1 MTTPPEIAFAKRPE
15 VTVSTMGRVH
25 NPSGAGIPAASS
37 AVKSKMI
44 AKAGLNKNG
53 FGNGVVAPPPSA
65 VAVDVLDTRTK
76 EEGSSRRN
84 ITRKKSAPES
94 ARNHKKQGGAGK
106 NKWRLDD
113 GSDAVYQ
120 PPQDENDPLYDA
132 FEDDR
137 SKYVLASA
145 GAPVIPGAVTAVVGA
160 APVYGPAL
168 TLPEF
173 KRRTD
178 DALREFFDSGDADEV
193 VRATRE
199 LGCGEYHAEIVKRA
213 VGMSLDR
220 GPREREATSR
230 LLARNL
236 PDLLTPGDV
245 HAGFERLCESVRE
258 LAVDVPDA
266 TAAVG
271 AFMARAVVDDMLPPA
286 FLVGRDG
293 AAVDH
298 ARRLLSR
305 EHCSVRMEK
314 VWGPGDGR
322 SVPDLKESM
331 DQLLKEYLL
340 SRELDEAAC
349 CVQEINEPLFH
360 HELIKRGIR
369 AAAETGDD
377 DDVAAM
383 WALLE
388 FLVKNSITS
397 EGQLAKGFDRS
408 KENLD
413 DLKLDVPGASVV
425 FGRFV
430 RMAKTAGMLPEEYEC

>member
-1 MTTPPEIAFAKRPE
+1 MTSPPSIEFAKRPQ

-37 AVKSKMI
+37 AVKSKM
-44 AKAGLNKNG
+44 GLRPAA
-53 FGNGVVAPPPSA
+53 VPPLDAPTSSDPPE
-65 VAVDVLDTRTK
+65 TKTK

-84 ITRKKSAPES
+84 ITRKKSAPEV
-94 ARNHKKQGGAGK
+94 ARNNKKQGGAGK

-120 PPQDENDPLYDA
+120 PPSDEKDPLYDA
-132 FEDDR
+132 FEDDQNG
-137 SKYVLASA
+137 YVLSSA
-145 GAPVIPGAVTAVVGA
+145 GVEVVPGTAPTAVVGA

-168 TLPEF
+168 LLPEF
-173 KRRTD
+173 KRRID
-178 DALREFFDSGDADEV
+178 DALREYFESGDADEV
-193 VRATRE
+193 VRAARE
-199 LGCGEYHAEIVKRA
+199 MQCGEYHAEIVKR
-213 VGMSLDR
+213 VIGLSLDH

-230 LLARNL
+230 LIATGLAE
-236 PDLLTPGDV
+236 LLTAGDV
-245 HAGFERLCESVRE
+245 RAGFEKLCGSVDE

-271 AFMARAVVDDMLPPA
+271 AFVARAVVDDVLPPA
-286 FLVGRDG
+286 FLIGREG
-293 AAVDH
+293 AAADH

-322 SVPDLKESM
+322 GVPELKESM

-360 HELIKRGIR
+360 HELVKRGVR
-369 AAAETGDD
+369 AAAESGDTE
-377 DDVAAM
+377 DVAAM
-383 WALLE
+383 WALFE
-388 FLVKNSITS
+388 FLVKNSITT
-397 EGQLAKGFDRS
+397 EGQLAKGFERA

-413 DLKLDVPGASVV
+413 DLALDVPGASVV
-425 FGRFV
+425 FARFV
-430 RMAKTAGMLPEEYEC
+430 GMAVAAGMLPKEKE

>member
-1 MTTPPEIAFAKRPE
+1 MTTPTEITFAKRPE

-25 NPSGAGIPAASS
+25 NPSGAGVAATSS
-37 AVKSKMI
+37 AVKSKMC
-44 AKAGLNKNG
+44 AKAGLQKNG
-53 FGNGVVAPPPSA
+53 VGNGAAEGGDPSP
-65 VAVDVLDTRTK
+65 LDTRTK

-106 NKWRLDD
+106 NKWQLDD

-120 PPQDENDPLYDA
+120 PPQDEKDPLYDA
-132 FEDDR
+132 FEDDQ

-145 GAPVIPGAVTAVVGA
+145 GAPVLPFAAPTAVVGA

-213 VGMSLDR
+213 VGMSLDH
-220 GPREREATSR
+220 GPRERELTSR
-230 LLARNL
+230 LLARTL
-236 PDLLTPGDV
+236 PELLTPGDV
-245 HAGFERLCESVRE
+245 HAGFEKLCASVGE

-322 SVPDLKESM
+322 SVPELKESM

-360 HELIKRGIR
+360 HELVKRGIR

-377 DDVAAM
+377 EDVAAM

-397 EGQLAKGFDRS
+397 EGQLAKGFARS
-408 KENLD
+408 QENLD

-430 RMAKTAGMLPEEYEC
+430 QMAVTAGMLPADYQC